1 LLCRWVSRGGEILL
15 YFIEAMSSI
24 VDEVYDLLRQKLNP
38 FLETRGLE
46 PIRRFSLVPVP
57 NDILP
62 SLALIF
68 RELGVAKEFSSPKRN
83 VLKSNFN
90 IFFFIREQ
98 KQTESSL
105 MGDYI
110 QAIFD
115 FLEENKPERVFWGKC
130 EKVSNLSLKSPS
142 LRGIDI
148 EYEVFYL
155 A

>member
-1 LLCRWVSRGGEILL
+1 
-15 YFIEAMSSI
+15 
-24 VDEVYDLLRQKLNP
+24 
-38 FLETRGLE
+38 
-46 PIRRFSLVPVP
+46 
-57 NDILP
+57 
-62 SLALIF
+62 
-68 RELGVAKEFSSPKRN
+68 
-83 VLKSNFN
+83 
-90 IFFFIREQ
+90 
-98 KQTESSL
+98 

>member
-1 LLCRWVSRGGEILL
+1 
-15 YFIEAMSSI
+15 MSSI
-24 VDEVYDLLRQKLNP
+24 LDEVYDLLRQKLNP
-38 FLETRGLE
+38 FLEAGGLE

-68 RELGVAKEFSSPKRN
+68 KELGVAKEFSSPKRN
-83 VLKSNFN
+83 VLKSIFN
-90 IFFFIREQ
+90 IFFFIREE

-110 QAIFD
+110 KAICD
-115 FLEENKPERVFWGKC
+115 FLEENKPEIVFWGKC
-130 EKVSNLSLKSPS
+130 GKISPLSLKHPS
-142 LRGIDI
+142 LKGVNI

-155 A
+155 D